1 MGMAEQKV
9 CTGHLMIRYRKP
21 WPDDQEWG
29 SERLKLAK
37 GELGPLRHHPQAW
50 DRDLELPR

>member
-1 MGMAEQKV
+1 MAEQKV